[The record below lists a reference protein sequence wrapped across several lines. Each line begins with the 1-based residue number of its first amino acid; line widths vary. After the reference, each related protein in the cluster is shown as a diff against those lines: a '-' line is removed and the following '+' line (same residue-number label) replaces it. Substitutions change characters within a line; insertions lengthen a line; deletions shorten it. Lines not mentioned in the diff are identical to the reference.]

1 MKSYTQI
8 EIEAAWEVY
17 QSKKVITYL
26 DGGVKKFKYL
36 DGQRLDMT
44 GIMRA
49 QTVDLK
55 TVMSF
60 PEFLEKRW
68 PKEK

>member
-1 MKSYTQI
+1 VKSYTQI

-26 DGGVKKFKYL
+26 DNGVKKFKHL
-36 DGQRLDMT
+36 DGKRLDMT

-60 PEFLEKRW
+60 PEFLKKKW
-68 PKEK
+68 SK